1 MANIFLG
8 NQGTI
13 YWSTFANA
21 LAPAGDYPTQAEYE
35 SWLSDAVAAGN
46 VGDNVMDVE
55 LSLDSNMADTTTRL
69 EARQGFA
76 TEVAVTRN
84 SKVSFD
90 LRWESSDAFQSELL
104 DAWSSRQGIS
114 LAFMNQ
120 PSAPGANG
128 LIGHFSVSMTKNE
141 ALQDIQKASFSLSAM
156 LYPYWL
162 VVGA

>member
-13 YWSTFANA
+13 YWSAT
-21 LAPAGDYPTQAEYE
+21 PITPVGDYPTQTEYE
-35 SWLSDAVAAGN
+35 TWLAAAVAADN

-90 LRWESSDAFQSELL
+90 LRWESNDEFQSELL
-104 DAWSSRQGIS
+104 DAWSNRTGIS
-114 LAFMNQ
+114 LAFMNM
-120 PSAPGANG
+120 PSAVGATG
-128 LIGHFSVSMTKNE
+128 LIGHFAVSMTKNE
-141 ALQDIQKASFSLSAM
+141 GLQDIQKASFSLSAM

-162 VVGA
+162 VVSA